1 MFLEALEG
9 HLISRFILQR
19 NNTFSDEIR
28 EWFVEGNCDAFDDS
42 IVNILNSLGT
52 HYKLYK
58 EKARS
63 SELSKTTQ
71 YCLKWLAWLK

>member
-28 EWFVEGNCDAFDDS
+28 GWFVEGNCDAFDDS
-42 IVNILNSLGT
+42 IVNILSSLVT
-52 HYKLYK
+52 HYKL
-58 EKARS
+58 ARS

>member
-42 IVNILNSLGT
+42 ISILLVLITNYKKKKHGVVNSVKQHST
-52 HYKLYK
+52 
-58 EKARS
+58 A
-63 SELSKTTQ
+63 
-71 YCLKWLAWLK
+71 